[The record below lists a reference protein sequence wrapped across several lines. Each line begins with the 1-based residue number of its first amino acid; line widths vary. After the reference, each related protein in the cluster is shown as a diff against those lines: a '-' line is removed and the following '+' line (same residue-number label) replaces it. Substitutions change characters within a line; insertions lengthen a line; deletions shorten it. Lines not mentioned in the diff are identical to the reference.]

1 MESGPFYWGD
11 TVTVTRRE
19 APDGLAFAGWSLDGR
34 TLLTTRD
41 TFTVR
46 VFGNLTLQALYQ
58 PAAQVPLSLVPAA
71 GGAVALYRSA
81 ESGYQ
86 VLGSGI
92 LYSSR
97 PERLLLLEGA
107 DGTAVC
113 RAADPALTRMGSA
126 VFTQQAR
133 FIRGYLLLLNERTG
147 TIETFYT
154 PVLEQTEVTS

>member
-1 MESGPFYWGD
+1 MYKRQVYAPQTAYSVLAVGGSVLESGPFYWGD

-71 GGAVALYRSA
+71 GGAVALYRLS
-81 ESGYQ
+81 
-86 VLGSGI
+86 LI
-92 LYSSR
+92 HIWSR
-97 PERLLLLEGA
+97 I
-107 DGTAVC
+107 TK
-113 RAADPALTRMGSA
+113 
-126 VFTQQAR
+126 
-133 FIRGYLLLLNERTG
+133 
-147 TIETFYT
+147 
-154 PVLEQTEVTS
+154 